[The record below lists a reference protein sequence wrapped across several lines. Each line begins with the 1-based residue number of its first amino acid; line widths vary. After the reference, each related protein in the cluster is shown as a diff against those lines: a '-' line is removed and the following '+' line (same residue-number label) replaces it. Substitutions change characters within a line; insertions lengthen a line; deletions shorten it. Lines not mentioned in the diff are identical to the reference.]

1 MRFVSL
7 KIDTKH
13 HLYREHFMLL
23 YILRRLLIAVP
34 TLLFI
39 ALVSFWLMHIAPGGP
54 FDMERPMPEVVRA
67 NIEAKFHLNEPFLI
81 QFFIYISNF
90 FRGDLGPS
98 FVYQDFSVTQLV
110 AQSWPVSAVLG
121 VISFCIAVPTGMVL
135 GTIAALKR
143 NSKLDY
149 LLMALSMTG
158 VVIPAFVLAPVLV
171 TIFSIHFGLLPAGGW
186 EGGSLRFLVL
196 PVLSL
201 AIGSIASIARVMRGA
216 MIETLN
222 QPYIRTAK
230 SKGLSTTYI
239 LFHHALRPSL
249 IPIIAILGPCFV
261 AVVTGSVIIDIFFST
276 GGMGQH
282 FVSGALNR
290 DYGLVMGITLI
301 VASLTIFFNLVVDLL
316 YTIID
321 PRIRV

>member
-1 MRFVSL
+1 
-7 KIDTKH
+7 
-13 HLYREHFMLL
+13 MLL
-23 YILRRLLIAVP
+23 YILRRLLIAIP

-54 FDMERPMPEVVRA
+54 FDMERPMPDVVRA
-67 NIEAKFHLNEPFLI
+67 NIEAKFHLNEPFI
-81 QFFIYISNF
+81 VQFFIYIGNF
-90 FRGDLGPS
+90 VRGDLGPS
-98 FVYQDFSVTQLV
+98 FVYQDFTVTQLV

-121 VISFCIAVPTGMVL
+121 VISFCISVPLGMVL
-135 GTIAALKR
+135 GTIAALNR
-143 NSKLDY
+143 NGKLDY
-149 LLMALSMTG
+149 VLMSLSMTG

-171 TIFSIHFGLLPAGGW
+171 TIFSIHLGLLPAGGW
-186 EGGSLRFLVL
+186 EGGEMSFLIL

-201 AIGSIASIARVMRGA
+201 AIGSVASIARVMRGA

-230 SKGLSTTYI
+230 AKGLSTPYI

-249 IPIIAILGPCFV
+249 IPIIAMLGPSFV
-261 AVVTGSVIIDIFFST
+261 AVITGSVIIDIFFST

-301 VASLTIFFNLVVDLL
+301 VAALTILFNLVVDIL
-316 YTIID
+316 YTVID
-321 PRIRV
+321 PRIRI

>member
-1 MRFVSL
+1 
-7 KIDTKH
+7 
-13 HLYREHFMLL
+13 MLL
-23 YILRRLLIAVP
+23 YILRHLLIAIP

-54 FDMERPMPEVVRA
+54 FDMERPMPDVVRA
-67 NIEAKFHLNEPFLI
+67 NIEAKFHLNEPFI
-81 QFFIYISNF
+81 VQFFIYIGNF
-90 FRGDLGPS
+90 VRGDLGPS
-98 FVYQDFSVTQLV
+98 FVYQDFTVTQLV

-121 VISFCIAVPTGMVL
+121 VISFCISVPLGMVL
-135 GTIAALKR
+135 GTIAALNR
-143 NSKLDY
+143 NGKLDY
-149 LLMALSMTG
+149 LLMSLSMTG

-171 TIFSIHFGLLPAGGW
+171 TIFSIHLGLLPAGGW
-186 EGGSLRFLVL
+186 EGGEVSFLIL

-201 AIGSIASIARVMRGA
+201 AIGSVASIARVMRGA

-230 SKGLSTTYI
+230 AKGLSTPYI

-249 IPIIAILGPCFV
+249 IPIIAMLGPSFV
-261 AVVTGSVIIDIFFST
+261 AVITGSVIIDIFFST

-301 VASLTIFFNLVVDLL
+301 VAALTIFFNLVVDIL
-316 YTIID
+316 YTVID
-321 PRIRV
+321 PRIRI

>member
-1 MRFVSL
+1 
-7 KIDTKH
+7 
-13 HLYREHFMLL
+13 MLL
-23 YILRRLLIAVP
+23 YILRRLLIAIP

-54 FDMERPMPEVVRA
+54 FDMERPMPDVVRA
-67 NIEAKFHLNEPFLI
+67 NIEAKFHLNEPFI
-81 QFFIYISNF
+81 VQFFIYIGNF
-90 FRGDLGPS
+90 VRGDLGPS
-98 FVYQDFSVTQLV
+98 FVYQDFTVTQLV

-121 VISFCIAVPTGMVL
+121 VISFCISVPLGMVL
-135 GTIAALKR
+135 GTIAALNR
-143 NSKLDY
+143 NGKLDY
-149 LLMALSMTG
+149 VLMSLSMTG

-171 TIFSIHFGLLPAGGW
+171 TIFSIHLGLLPAGGW
-186 EGGSLRFLVL
+186 EGGEVSFLIL

-201 AIGSIASIARVMRGA
+201 AIGSVASIARVMRGA

-230 SKGLSTTYI
+230 AKGLSTPYI

-249 IPIIAILGPCFV
+249 IPIIAMLGPSFV
-261 AVVTGSVIIDIFFST
+261 AVITGSVIIDIFFST

-301 VASLTIFFNLVVDLL
+301 VAALTIFFNLVVDIL
-316 YTIID
+316 YTVID
-321 PRIRV
+321 PRIRI

>member
-1 MRFVSL
+1 
-7 KIDTKH
+7 
-13 HLYREHFMLL
+13 MLL

-67 NIEAKFHLNEPFLI
+67 NIEAKFHLNEPFII
-81 QFFIYISNF
+81 QFFIYIGNF
-90 FRGDLGPS
+90 IQGDLGPS
-98 FVYQDFSVTQLV
+98 FVYQDFTVTELV

-121 VISFCIAVPTGMVL
+121 VISFSISVPLGMLL
-135 GTIAALKR
+135 GTIAALNR
-143 NSKLDY
+143 NGKLDY
-149 LLMALSMTG
+149 LLMSLSMTG
-158 VVIPAFVLAPVLV
+158 VVIPAFVLAPILV
-171 TIFSIHFGLLPAGGW
+171 TLFSVHLGWLPAGGW
-186 EGGSLRFLVL
+186 EGGQLSFLVL

-201 AIGSIASIARVMRGA
+201 AIGSVASIARVMRGA

-230 SKGLSTTYI
+230 AKGLSTRYI
-239 LFHHALRPSL
+239 LIHHAMRPSL
-249 IPIIAILGPCFV
+249 IPIIAMLGPSFV

-301 VASLTIFFNLVVDLL
+301 VASLTIFFNLVVDVL

>member
-1 MRFVSL
+1 
-7 KIDTKH
+7 
-13 HLYREHFMLL
+13 MLL

-67 NIEAKFHLNEPFLI
+67 NIEAKFHLNEPFFV

-90 FRGDLGPS
+90 IRGDLGPS
-98 FVYQDFSVTQLV
+98 FVYQDFTVTQLV

-121 VISFCIAVPTGMVL
+121 VISFCISVPAGMVL
-135 GTIAALKR
+135 GTVAALKR

-149 LLMALSMTG
+149 LLMSLSMTG
-158 VVIPAFVLAPVLV
+158 VVIPAFVLAPILV
-171 TIFSIHFGLLPAGGW
+171 TIFSIHLGLLPAGGW
-186 EGGSLRFLVL
+186 EGGKLSFLIL

-230 SKGLSTTYI
+230 AKGLSTRYI

-249 IPIIAILGPCFV
+249 IPIIAMLGPSFV

>member
-1 MRFVSL
+1 
-7 KIDTKH
+7 
-13 HLYREHFMLL
+13 MLL

-67 NIEAKFHLNEPFLI
+67 NIEAKFHLNEPFII
-81 QFFIYISNF
+81 QFFIYIGNF
-90 FRGDLGPS
+90 IKGDLGPS
-98 FVYQDFSVTQLV
+98 FVYQDFSVTELV

-121 VISFCIAVPTGMVL
+121 VISFCISVPLGMVL
-135 GTIAALKR
+135 GTIAALNR
-143 NSKLDY
+143 NGKLDY
-149 LLMALSMTG
+149 LLMSLSMTG

-171 TIFSIHFGLLPAGGW
+171 TIFSIHLGWLPAGGW
-186 EGGSLRFLVL
+186 EGGELAFLVL

-201 AIGSIASIARVMRGA
+201 AIGSVASIARVMRGA

-230 SKGLSTTYI
+230 AKGLSTSYI

-249 IPIIAILGPCFV
+249 IPIIAMLGPSFV

-301 VASLTIFFNLVVDLL
+301 VAALTIFFNLVVDIL
-316 YTIID
+316 YTVID

>member
-1 MRFVSL
+1 
-7 KIDTKH
+7 
-13 HLYREHFMLL
+13 MLL

-67 NIEAKFHLNEPFLI
+67 NIEAKFHLNEPFII
-81 QFFIYISNF
+81 QFFIYIGNF
-90 FRGDLGPS
+90 VQGDLGPS
-98 FVYQDFSVTQLV
+98 FVYQDFSVTELV
-110 AQSWPVSAVLG
+110 AQSWPVSTVLG
-121 VISFCIAVPTGMVL
+121 VISFSISVPLGMLL
-135 GTIAALKR
+135 GTIAALNR
-143 NSKLDY
+143 NGKLDY
-149 LLMALSMTG
+149 LLMSLSMTG
-158 VVIPAFVLAPVLV
+158 VVIPAFVLAPILV
-171 TIFSIHFGLLPAGGW
+171 TLFSIHLGWLPAGGW
-186 EGGSLRFLVL
+186 EGGQLSFLVL

-201 AIGSIASIARVMRGA
+201 AIGSVASIARVMRGA

-230 SKGLSTTYI
+230 AKGLSTSYI
-239 LFHHALRPSL
+239 LIHHAMRPSL
-249 IPIIAILGPCFV
+249 IPIIAMLGPSFI

-301 VASLTIFFNLVVDLL
+301 VASLTIFFNLVVDVL

>member
-1 MRFVSL
+1 
-7 KIDTKH
+7 
-13 HLYREHFMLL
+13 MLL

-54 FDMERPMPEVVRA
+54 FDMERPMPEVVRT
-67 NIEAKFHLNEPFLI
+67 NIEAKFHLNEPFII
-81 QFFIYISNF
+81 QFFIYIGNF
-90 FRGDLGPS
+90 IQGDLGPS
-98 FVYQDFSVTQLV
+98 FVYQDFSVTKLV

-121 VISFCIAVPTGMVL
+121 VISFCISVPLGMVL
-135 GTIAALKR
+135 GTIAALNR
-143 NSKLDY
+143 NGKLDY
-149 LLMALSMTG
+149 LLMSLSMTG

-171 TIFSIHFGLLPAGGW
+171 TIFSIHLGWLPAGGW
-186 EGGSLRFLVL
+186 EGGELAFLVL

-201 AIGSIASIARVMRGA
+201 AIGSVASIARVMRGA

-230 SKGLSTTYI
+230 AKGLSTSYI

-249 IPIIAILGPCFV
+249 IPIIAMLGPSFV

-301 VASLTIFFNLVVDLL
+301 VAALTIFFNLVVDIL
-316 YTIID
+316 YTVID

>member
-1 MRFVSL
+1 
-7 KIDTKH
+7 
-13 HLYREHFMLL
+13 MLL
-23 YILRRLLIAVP
+23 YILRRLLIAIP

-54 FDMERPMPEVVRA
+54 FDMERPMPDVVRA
-67 NIEAKFHLNEPFLI
+67 NIEAKFHLNEPFI
-81 QFFIYISNF
+81 VQFFIYIGNF
-90 FRGDLGPS
+90 VRGDLGPS
-98 FVYQDFSVTQLV
+98 FVYQDFTVTQLV

-121 VISFCIAVPTGMVL
+121 VISFSISVPLGMVL
-135 GTIAALKR
+135 GTIAALNR
-143 NSKLDY
+143 NGKLDY
-149 LLMALSMTG
+149 LLMSLSMTG

-171 TIFSIHFGLLPAGGW
+171 TIFSIHLGLLPAGGW
-186 EGGSLRFLVL
+186 EGGKVSFLIL

-201 AIGSIASIARVMRGA
+201 AIGSVASIARVMRGA

-230 SKGLSTTYI
+230 AKGLSTPYI

-249 IPIIAILGPCFV
+249 IPIIAMLGPSFV
-261 AVVTGSVIIDIFFST
+261 AVITGSVIIDIFFST

-301 VASLTIFFNLVVDLL
+301 VAALTIFFNLVVDIL
-316 YTIID
+316 YTVID
-321 PRIRV
+321 PRIRI

>member
-1 MRFVSL
+1 
-7 KIDTKH
+7 
-13 HLYREHFMLL
+13 MLL
-23 YILRRLLIAVP
+23 YILRRLLIAIP
-34 TLLFI
+34 TMLFI

-54 FDMERPMPEVVRA
+54 FDMERPMPDVVRA
-67 NIEAKFHLNEPFLI
+67 NIEAKFHLNEPFI
-81 QFFIYISNF
+81 VQFFIYIGNF
-90 FRGDLGPS
+90 VRGDLGPS
-98 FVYQDFSVTQLV
+98 FVYQDFTVTQLV

-121 VISFCIAVPTGMVL
+121 VISFCISVPLGMVL
-135 GTIAALKR
+135 GTIAALNR
-143 NSKLDY
+143 NGKLDY
-149 LLMALSMTG
+149 LLMSLSMTG

-171 TIFSIHFGLLPAGGW
+171 TIFSIHLGLLPAGGW
-186 EGGSLRFLVL
+186 EGGEVSFLIL

-201 AIGSIASIARVMRGA
+201 AIGSVASIARVMRGA

-230 SKGLSTTYI
+230 AKGLSTPYI

-249 IPIIAILGPCFV
+249 IPIIAMLGPSFV
-261 AVVTGSVIIDIFFST
+261 AVITGSVIIDIFFST

-301 VASLTIFFNLVVDLL
+301 VAALTIFFNLVVDIL
-316 YTIID
+316 YTVID
-321 PRIRV
+321 PRIRI

>member
-1 MRFVSL
+1 
-7 KIDTKH
+7 
-13 HLYREHFMLL
+13 MLL

-67 NIEAKFHLNEPFLI
+67 NIEAKFHLNEPFI
-81 QFFIYISNF
+81 VQFFIYIGNF
-90 FRGDLGPS
+90 VQGDLGPS
-98 FVYQDFSVTQLV
+98 FVYQDFSVTELV

-121 VISFCIAVPTGMVL
+121 VISFCISVPLGMVL
-135 GTIAALKR
+135 GTIAALNR

-149 LLMALSMTG
+149 LLMSLSMTG

-171 TIFSIHFGLLPAGGW
+171 TIFSIHLGWLPAGGW
-186 EGGSLRFLVL
+186 EGGQASFLIL

-201 AIGSIASIARVMRGA
+201 AIGSVASIARVMRGA

-230 SKGLSTTYI
+230 AKGLSTSYI

-249 IPIIAILGPCFV
+249 IPIVAMLGPSFV

-301 VASLTIFFNLVVDLL
+301 VAFLTILFNLVVDIL
-316 YTIID
+316 YTVID

>member
-1 MRFVSL
+1 
-7 KIDTKH
+7 
-13 HLYREHFMLL
+13 MLL

-54 FDMERPMPEVVRA
+54 FDMERPMPEVVRT
-67 NIEAKFHLNEPFLI
+67 NIEAKFHLNEPFII
-81 QFFIYISNF
+81 QFFIYIGNF
-90 FRGDLGPS
+90 IQGDLGPS
-98 FVYQDFSVTQLV
+98 FVYQDFSVTKLV

-121 VISFCIAVPTGMVL
+121 VISFCISVPLGMVL
-135 GTIAALKR
+135 GIIAALNR
-143 NSKLDY
+143 NGKLDY
-149 LLMALSMTG
+149 LLMSLSMTG

-171 TIFSIHFGLLPAGGW
+171 TIFSIHLGWLPAGGW
-186 EGGSLRFLVL
+186 EGGELAFLVL

-201 AIGSIASIARVMRGA
+201 AIGSVASIARVMRGA

-230 SKGLSTTYI
+230 AKGLSTSYI

-249 IPIIAILGPCFV
+249 IPIIAMLGPSFV

-301 VASLTIFFNLVVDLL
+301 VAALTIFFNLVVDIL
-316 YTIID
+316 YTVID

>member
-1 MRFVSL
+1 
-7 KIDTKH
+7 
-13 HLYREHFMLL
+13 MLL

-67 NIEAKFHLNEPFLI
+67 NIEAKFHLNEPFII
-81 QFFIYISNF
+81 QFFIYIGNF
-90 FRGDLGPS
+90 IQGDLGPS
-98 FVYQDFSVTQLV
+98 FVYQDFSVTELV

-121 VISFCIAVPTGMVL
+121 VISFCISVPLGMVL
-135 GTIAALKR
+135 GTIAALNR
-143 NSKLDY
+143 NGKLDY
-149 LLMALSMTG
+149 LLMSLSMTG

-171 TIFSIHFGLLPAGGW
+171 TIFSIHLGWLPAGGW
-186 EGGSLRFLVL
+186 EGGELAFLVL

-201 AIGSIASIARVMRGA
+201 AIGSVASIARVMRGA

-230 SKGLSTTYI
+230 AKGLSTSYI

-249 IPIIAILGPCFV
+249 IPIIAMLGPSFV

-301 VASLTIFFNLVVDLL
+301 VAALTIFFNLVVDIL
-316 YTIID
+316 YTVID

>member
-1 MRFVSL
+1 
-7 KIDTKH
+7 
-13 HLYREHFMLL
+13 MLL

-67 NIEAKFHLNEPFLI
+67 NIEAKFHLNEPFII
-81 QFFIYISNF
+81 QFFIYIGNF
-90 FRGDLGPS
+90 IQGDLGPS

-121 VISFCIAVPTGMVL
+121 VISFCISVPLGMVL
-135 GTIAALKR
+135 GTIAALNR
-143 NSKLDY
+143 NGKLDY
-149 LLMALSMTG
+149 LLMSLSMTG

-171 TIFSIHFGLLPAGGW
+171 TIFSIHLGLLPAGGW
-186 EGGSLRFLVL
+186 EGGQLSFLVL

-201 AIGSIASIARVMRGA
+201 AIGSVASIARVMRGA

-230 SKGLSTTYI
+230 AKGLSTSYI

-249 IPIIAILGPCFV
+249 IPIIAMLGPSFV
-261 AVVTGSVIIDIFFST
+261 AVITGSVIIDIFFST

-301 VASLTIFFNLVVDLL
+301 VASLTIFFNLVVDIL
-316 YTIID
+316 YTVID
-321 PRIRV
+321 PRIRM

>member
-1 MRFVSL
+1 
-7 KIDTKH
+7 
-13 HLYREHFMLL
+13 MLL

-34 TLLFI
+34 TLMFI

-67 NIEAKFHLNEPFLI
+67 NIEAKFHLNEPFI
-81 QFFIYISNF
+81 VQFFIYIGNF
-90 FRGDLGPS
+90 VQGDLGPS
-98 FVYQDFSVTQLV
+98 FVYQDFTVTELV

-121 VISFCIAVPTGMVL
+121 VISFSISVPLGMLL
-135 GTIAALKR
+135 GTIAALNR
-143 NSKLDY
+143 NGKLDY
-149 LLMALSMTG
+149 LLMSLSMTG
-158 VVIPAFVLAPVLV
+158 VVIPAFVLAPILV
-171 TIFSIHFGLLPAGGW
+171 TLFSIHLGWLPAGGW
-186 EGGSLRFLVL
+186 EGGQWSFLIL

-201 AIGSIASIARVMRGA
+201 AIGSVASIARVMRGA

-230 SKGLSTTYI
+230 AKGLSTSYI
-239 LFHHALRPSL
+239 LLHHALRPSL
-249 IPIIAILGPCFV
+249 IPIIAMLGPSFV

-301 VASLTIFFNLVVDLL
+301 VASLTIFFNLVVDVL
-316 YTIID
+316 YTVID

>member
-1 MRFVSL
+1 
-7 KIDTKH
+7 
-13 HLYREHFMLL
+13 MLL

-67 NIEAKFHLNEPFLI
+67 NIEAKFHLNEPFI
-81 QFFIYISNF
+81 VQFFIYISNF
-90 FRGDLGPS
+90 IQGDLGPS
-98 FVYQDFSVTQLV
+98 FVYQDFSVTELV

-121 VISFCIAVPTGMVL
+121 VISFCISVPLGMVL
-135 GTIAALKR
+135 GTIAALNR
-143 NSKLDY
+143 NGKLDY
-149 LLMALSMTG
+149 LLMSLSMTG

-171 TIFSIHFGLLPAGGW
+171 TIFSIHLGWLPAGGW
-186 EGGSLRFLVL
+186 EGGQASFLIL

-201 AIGSIASIARVMRGA
+201 AIGSVASIARVMRGA

-230 SKGLSTTYI
+230 AKGLSTSYI

-249 IPIIAILGPCFV
+249 IPIIAMLGPSFV

-301 VASLTIFFNLVVDLL
+301 VASLTILFNLVVDIL
-316 YTIID
+316 YTVID

>member
-1 MRFVSL
+1 
-7 KIDTKH
+7 
-13 HLYREHFMLL
+13 MLL

-67 NIEAKFHLNEPFLI
+67 NIEAKFHLNEPFI
-81 QFFIYISNF
+81 VQFFIYVGNF
-90 FRGDLGPS
+90 IQGDLGPS
-98 FVYQDFSVTQLV
+98 FVYQDFSVTELV

-121 VISFCIAVPTGMVL
+121 VISFCISVPLGMVL
-135 GTIAALKR
+135 GTIAALNR
-143 NSKLDY
+143 NGKLDY
-149 LLMALSMTG
+149 LLMSLSMTG

-171 TIFSIHFGLLPAGGW
+171 TIFSIHLGWLPAGGW
-186 EGGSLRFLVL
+186 EGGQASFLIL

-201 AIGSIASIARVMRGA
+201 AIGSVASIARVMRGA

-230 SKGLSTTYI
+230 AKGLSTSYI

-249 IPIIAILGPCFV
+249 IPIIAMLGPSFV

-301 VASLTIFFNLVVDLL
+301 VASLTILFNLVVDIL
-316 YTIID
+316 YTVID

>member
-1 MRFVSL
+1 MVF
-7 KIDTKH
+7 
-13 HLYREHFMLL
+13 
-23 YILRRLLIAVP
+23 YILRRLMIAIP

-90 FRGDLGPS
+90 IQGDLGPS
-98 FVYQDFSVTQLV
+98 FVYQDFTVTQLV

-121 VISFCIAVPTGMVL
+121 ILSFAISVPSGMLL
-135 GTIAALKR
+135 GTLAALKR
-143 NSKLDY
+143 NTRLDY
-149 LLMALSMTG
+149 ALMSLSMTG
-158 VVIPAFVLAPVLV
+158 VVIPAFVLAPILV
-171 TIFSIHFGLLPAGGW
+171 TIFAIHLDWLPAGGW
-186 EGGSLRFLVL
+186 EGGQLAFLVL

-230 SKGLSTTYI
+230 AKGLSTGYI
-239 LFHHALRPSL
+239 LLHHALRPSL
-249 IPIIAILGPCFV
+249 IPVVAMLGPSFV

-301 VASLTIFFNLVVDLL
+301 VATLTIFFNLVVDIL
-316 YTIID
+316 YTVID
-321 PRIRV
+321 PRIRI

>member
-1 MRFVSL
+1 
-7 KIDTKH
+7 
-13 HLYREHFMLL
+13 MLL

-67 NIEAKFHLNEPFLI
+67 NIEAKFHLNEPFII
-81 QFFIYISNF
+81 QFFIYIGNF
-90 FRGDLGPS
+90 VQGDLGPS
-98 FVYQDFSVTQLV
+98 FVYQDFSVTELV

-121 VISFCIAVPTGMVL
+121 VISFSISVPLGMLL
-135 GTIAALKR
+135 GTIAALNR
-143 NSKLDY
+143 NGKLDY
-149 LLMALSMTG
+149 LLMSLSMTG
-158 VVIPAFVLAPVLV
+158 VVIPAFVLAPILV
-171 TIFSIHFGLLPAGGW
+171 TLFSIHLGWLPAGGW
-186 EGGSLRFLVL
+186 EGGQLSFLVL

-230 SKGLSTTYI
+230 AKGLSTSYI
-239 LFHHALRPSL
+239 LIHHAMRPSL
-249 IPIIAILGPCFV
+249 IPIIAMLGPSFV

-301 VASLTIFFNLVVDLL
+301 VASLTIFFNLVVDVL

>member
-1 MRFVSL
+1 
-7 KIDTKH
+7 
-13 HLYREHFMLL
+13 MLL

-34 TLLFI
+34 TLMFI

-67 NIEAKFHLNEPFLI
+67 NIEAKFHLNEPFI
-81 QFFIYISNF
+81 VQFFIYIGNF
-90 FRGDLGPS
+90 VQGDLGPS
-98 FVYQDFSVTQLV
+98 FVYQDFTVTELV

-121 VISFCIAVPTGMVL
+121 VISFSISVPLGMLL
-135 GTIAALKR
+135 GTIAALNR
-143 NSKLDY
+143 NGKLDY
-149 LLMALSMTG
+149 LLMSLSMTG
-158 VVIPAFVLAPVLV
+158 VVIPAFVLAPILV
-171 TIFSIHFGLLPAGGW
+171 TLFSIHLGWLPAGGW
-186 EGGSLRFLVL
+186 EGGQWSFLIL

-201 AIGSIASIARVMRGA
+201 AIGSVASIARVMRGA

-230 SKGLSTTYI
+230 AKGLSTSYI

-249 IPIIAILGPCFV
+249 IPIIAMLGPSFV

-301 VASLTIFFNLVVDLL
+301 VASLTIFFNLVVDVL
-316 YTIID
+316 YTVID

>member
-1 MRFVSL
+1 
-7 KIDTKH
+7 
-13 HLYREHFMLL
+13 MLL

-90 FRGDLGPS
+90 VRGDLGPS

-121 VISFCIAVPTGMVL
+121 VISFCVSVPTGMVL

-149 LLMALSMTG
+149 LLMSFSMTG

-171 TIFSIHFGLLPAGGW
+171 TIFSIHLGLLPAGGW
-186 EGGSLRFLVL
+186 EGGKLSFLIL
-196 PVLSL
+196 PVISL
-201 AIGSIASIARVMRGA
+201 ATGSIASIARVMRGA

-222 QPYIRTAK
+222 QPYIRTATA
-230 SKGLSTTYI
+230 KGLSTSYI

-249 IPIIAILGPCFV
+249 IPIIAMLGPSFV

>member
-1 MRFVSL
+1 
-7 KIDTKH
+7 
-13 HLYREHFMLL
+13 MLL

-34 TLLFI
+34 TLMFI

-67 NIEAKFHLNEPFLI
+67 NIEAKFHLNEPFI
-81 QFFIYISNF
+81 VQFFIYISNF
-90 FRGDLGPS
+90 VQGDLGPS
-98 FVYQDFSVTQLV
+98 FVYQDFTVTELV

-121 VISFCIAVPTGMVL
+121 VISFSISVPLGMLL
-135 GTIAALKR
+135 GTIAALNR
-143 NSKLDY
+143 NGKLDY
-149 LLMALSMTG
+149 LLMSLSMTG
-158 VVIPAFVLAPVLV
+158 VVIPAFVLAPILV
-171 TIFSIHFGLLPAGGW
+171 TLFSIHLGWLPAGGW
-186 EGGSLRFLVL
+186 EGGQWSFLIL

-201 AIGSIASIARVMRGA
+201 AIGSVASIARVMRGA

-230 SKGLSTTYI
+230 AKGLSTSYI
-239 LFHHALRPSL
+239 LLHHALRPSL
-249 IPIIAILGPCFV
+249 IPIIAMLGPSFV

-301 VASLTIFFNLVVDLL
+301 VASLTIFFNLVVDVL
-316 YTIID
+316 YTVID

>member
-1 MRFVSL
+1 
-7 KIDTKH
+7 
-13 HLYREHFMLL
+13 MLL

-67 NIEAKFHLNEPFLI
+67 NIEAKFHLNEPFI
-81 QFFIYISNF
+81 VQFFIYISNF
-90 FRGDLGPS
+90 IQGDLGPS
-98 FVYQDFSVTQLV
+98 FVYQDFTVTQLV

-121 VISFCIAVPTGMVL
+121 VISFCISVPLGMVL
-135 GTIAALKR
+135 GTIAALNR
-143 NSKLDY
+143 NGKLDY
-149 LLMALSMTG
+149 LLMSLSMTG

-171 TIFSIHFGLLPAGGW
+171 TIFSIHLNLLPAGGW
-186 EGGSLRFLVL
+186 EGGELSFLVL

-201 AIGSIASIARVMRGA
+201 AIGSVASIARVMRGA

-230 SKGLSTTYI
+230 AKGLSTSYI

-249 IPIIAILGPCFV
+249 IPIIAMLGPSFV
-261 AVVTGSVIIDIFFST
+261 AVITGSVIIDIFFST

-301 VASLTIFFNLVVDLL
+301 VAALTIFFNLVVDIL
-316 YTIID
+316 YTVID
-321 PRIRV
+321 PRIRI

>member
-1 MRFVSL
+1 
-7 KIDTKH
+7 
-13 HLYREHFMLL
+13 MLS
-23 YILRRLLIAVP
+23 YIARRLLVAIP

-54 FDMERPMPEVVRA
+54 FDMERPMPEIVRA
-67 NIEAKFHLNEPFLI
+67 NIEAKFHLNEPFFV

-90 FRGDLGPS
+90 VQGDLGPS
-98 FVYQDFSVTQLV
+98 FVYHDFTVTQLV
-110 AQSWPVSAVLG
+110 SQSWPVSAILG
-121 VISFCIAVPTGMVL
+121 ALSFAIAVPLGML
-135 GTIAALKR
+135 FGTIAALKR
-143 NSKLDY
+143 NSRLDY
-149 LLMALSMTG
+149 MLMSLSMTG
-158 VVIPAFVLAPVLV
+158 VVIPAFVLAPILV
-171 TIFSIHFGLLPAGGW
+171 TIFSIHLGLLPAGGW
-186 EGGSLRFLVL
+186 EGGKIPYLIL
-196 PVLSL
+196 PVISL

-230 SKGLSTTYI
+230 AKGLSTSYI

-249 IPIIAILGPCFV
+249 IPVVAMLGPSFV
-261 AVVTGSVIIDIFFST
+261 SVITGSVIIDIFFST

-301 VASLTIFFNLVVDLL
+301 VATLTIVFNLIVDLL

-321 PRIRV
+321 PRIRL

>member
-1 MRFVSL
+1 
-7 KIDTKH
+7 
-13 HLYREHFMLL
+13 MLL

-67 NIEAKFHLNEPFLI
+67 NIEAKFHLNEPFII
-81 QFFIYISNF
+81 QFFIYIGNF
-90 FRGDLGPS
+90 VQGDLGPS
-98 FVYQDFSVTQLV
+98 FVYQDFSVTELV

-121 VISFCIAVPTGMVL
+121 VISFSISVPLGMLL
-135 GTIAALKR
+135 GTIAALNR
-143 NSKLDY
+143 NGKLDY
-149 LLMALSMTG
+149 LLMSLSMTG
-158 VVIPAFVLAPVLV
+158 VVIPAFVLAPILV
-171 TIFSIHFGLLPAGGW
+171 TLFSIHLGWLPAGGW
-186 EGGSLRFLVL
+186 EGGQLSFLVL

-201 AIGSIASIARVMRGA
+201 AIGSVASIARVMRGA

-230 SKGLSTTYI
+230 AKGLSTSYI
-239 LFHHALRPSL
+239 LIHHAMRPSL
-249 IPIIAILGPCFV
+249 IPIIAMLGPSFV

-301 VASLTIFFNLVVDLL
+301 VASLTIFFNLVVDVL

>member
-1 MRFVSL
+1 
-7 KIDTKH
+7 
-13 HLYREHFMLL
+13 MLL

-67 NIEAKFHLNEPFLI
+67 NIEAKFHLNEPFII
-81 QFFIYISNF
+81 QFFIYIGNF
-90 FRGDLGPS
+90 IQGDLGPS
-98 FVYQDFSVTQLV
+98 FVYQDFSVTELV

-121 VISFCIAVPTGMVL
+121 VISFCISVPLGMVL
-135 GTIAALKR
+135 GTIAALNR
-143 NSKLDY
+143 NGKLDY
-149 LLMALSMTG
+149 LLMSLSMTG

-171 TIFSIHFGLLPAGGW
+171 TIFSIHLGWLPAGGW
-186 EGGSLRFLVL
+186 EGGELAFLVL

-201 AIGSIASIARVMRGA
+201 AIGSVASIARVMRGA

-230 SKGLSTTYI
+230 AKGLSTSYI

-249 IPIIAILGPCFV
+249 IPIIAMLGPSFV

-301 VASLTIFFNLVVDLL
+301 VAALTIFFNLVVDIL
-316 YTIID
+316 YTLID

>member
-1 MRFVSL
+1 
-7 KIDTKH
+7 
-13 HLYREHFMLL
+13 MLW
-23 YILRRLLIAVP
+23 YILRRLCIAIP

-81 QFFIYISNF
+81 QYGIYIKNF
-90 FRGDLGPS
+90 LQGDLGPS
-98 FVYQDFSVTQLV
+98 FVYQDFTVTQLV

-121 VISFCIAVPTGMVL
+121 VLSFCISVPVGMIL
-135 GTIAALKR
+135 GTLAALNR
-143 NSKLDY
+143 NSRLDY
-149 LLMALSMTG
+149 FLMSLSMTG

-171 TIFSIHFGLLPAGGW
+171 TIFSVHLGWLPAGGW
-186 EGGSLRFLVL
+186 ENGAAAFLVL

-201 AIGSIASIARVMRGA
+201 AIGSVASIARVMRGA

-222 QPYIRTAK
+222 QPYIRTAQA
-230 SKGLSTTYI
+230 KGLSTSYI

-249 IPIIAILGPCFV
+249 IPVVAMLGPAFV
-261 AVVTGSVIIDIFFST
+261 AVVTGSVIIDIFFGT

-301 VASLTIFFNLVVDLL
+301 VASLTILFNLIVDIL
-316 YTIID
+316 YTVID
-321 PRIRV
+321 PRINV